1 MSKNLLYLIRVG
13 ALDAGDSFSVI
24 PTRHEV
30 FDYFRDPLQAEAA
43 VCGSIH
49 FLIAFGKIREVLFE
63 DGLKDIRSA
72 LSVCR
77 GRIQRSRDSC
87 ACT

>member
-1 MSKNLLYLIRVG
+1 MKAFATEGAEEFLSTFRVG
-13 ALDAGDSFSVI
+13 ALDAGDSLSVI

-43 VCGSIH
+43 VCESIH
-49 FLIAFGKIREVLFE
+49 FLIAFGKIWEVLFE

-72 LSVCR
+72 L
-77 GRIQRSRDSC
+77 
-87 ACT
+87 